1 MGRGWGYIYLNKHA
15 RAQITNDPRSL
26 FDVPPPVVS
35 EVCVVA
41 VCVAAAAATA
51 AVIVIVIDTVIV
63 IAVLISRPVG
73 CRSSALA
80 YVN

>member
-41 VCVAAAAATA
+41 VCVAAAAA
-51 AVIVIVIDTVIV
+51 VIVIVIDTVIV